1 MVGDSLYRS
10 SSFRLSDGRRGLDDS
25 CIRRLRSVL
34 LSRLDFWDNPGL
46 GVSRDFFCDAV
57 DSVVRLSGLSNF
69 LFCPSFQFAGENTG
83 YMSRIRILPEAVANR
98 IAAGEVVERP
108 ASVVK
113 ELLENALDAGA
124 KTIRVEVEAGGKR
137 MIRIIDDGHGM
148 SHDDALLAFERHAT
162 SKLRS
167 ADDLLSIPTLGF
179 RGEALPTIAAVSRLL
194 LETRAEEDAEGTRVE
209 FAGGKLVN
217 VKPAGLPAGTT
228 VSVADLFYSVPARR
242 KFLKSDTT
250 ELGHIAS
257 LVTHYALA
265 NPGRQFVLTTPT
277 QQIVD
282 CSPVERLAERVY
294 QLFGKQSF
302 DELIEI
308 PVVSA
313 AFRAAITEPELEP
326 AEEKA
331 RLTVY
336 GFTSRPEIQRPNRN
350 GIYIFVN
357 RRLVR
362 DRLILHAIHEAYRNI
377 LPSNVFPA
385 TLLFLEMPYDEVD
398 VNVHPAKIEVRF
410 RRSQFVHDFTRDA
423 IRQALMSARPIASF
437 AAAAAASGALQN
449 ANTSAASLSNAP
461 SMDPTAPSIVPR
473 AIIPAMEEIGLGSG
487 VGSDGGFDLTSAP
500 LQPIEQRFVF
510 PAGPESL
517 VESSAAFG
525 APSLASEPPAP
536 NWAANFAAG
545 NGSAP
550 ATLPHPDQIADLKPL
565 GQVSSSFIVAVNG
578 EGLWLVD
585 QHVAHERV
593 LFEQHLE
600 ARRAGK
606 VESQRM
612 LMPMILELSPR
623 QLVIYEKIAEELSA
637 NGFEVELMGPRSVA
651 IQAAPAGITGS
662 DAEKL
667 LTEILDGIE
676 RENAA
681 ISIETLQAKIAAST
695 ACHAA
700 IKVNMPLDQTKMEWL
715 LAALAKTDC
724 PMSCPHGRPV
734 VLRYSIKEIEK
745 AFHRI

>member
-1 MVGDSLYRS
+1 
-10 SSFRLSDGRRGLDDS
+10 
-25 CIRRLRSVL
+25 
-34 LSRLDFWDNPGL
+34 
-46 GVSRDFFCDAV
+46 
-57 DSVVRLSGLSNF
+57 
-69 LFCPSFQFAGENTG
+69 
-83 YMSRIRILPEAVANR
+83 MSRIRILPEAVANK

-124 KTIRVEVEAGGKR
+124 KTIRVETEVGGKR
-137 MIRIIDDGHGM
+137 MIRVIDDGHGM
-148 SHDDALLAFERHAT
+148 IHDDALLAFERHAT
-162 SKLRS
+162 SKLKS
-167 ADDLLSIPTLGF
+167 ADDLLSISTLGF

-194 LETRAEEDAEGTRVE
+194 LETRDESEAEGTRLE
-209 FAGGKLVN
+209 FAGGKLIS

-228 VSVADLFYSVPARR
+228 ISVADLFYCVPARK

-265 NPGRQFVLTTPT
+265 NPDKQFVLTTPT
-277 QQIVD
+277 QEIINA
-282 CSPVERLAERVY
+282 PPAEKLADRIY
-294 QLFGKQSF
+294 QLFGRQAME
-302 DELIEI
+302 ELVEI
-308 PVVSA
+308 SPTSA
-313 AFRAAITEPELEP
+313 AFRAAITEPELESG
-326 AEEKA
+326 EESA
-331 RLTVY
+331 TLTVR
-336 GFTSRPEIQRPNRN
+336 GFTSRPDVQRPNRN

-362 DRLILHAIHEAYRNI
+362 DRLILHAINEAYRNI
-377 LPSNVFPA
+377 LPPTVFPA

-410 RRSQFVHDFTRDA
+410 RRSQFVHDFARDS
-423 IRQALMSARPIASF
+423 IRQALMSFRPVPSF
-437 AAAAAASGALQN
+437 AAAAAAIPPGSPP
-449 ANTSAASLSNAP
+449 AASHVSPAAFGA
-461 SMDPTAPSIVPR
+461 TAISGVPR
-473 AIIPAMEEIGLGSG
+473 AIIPAMEEIGVGSG
-487 VGSDGGFDLTSAP
+487 VGSDGGFDLTSDALRP
-500 LQPIEQRFVF
+500 VEQRFAF
-510 PAGPESL
+510 PAGLESPI
-517 VESSAAFG
+517 ESGIASAA
-525 APSLASEPPAP
+525 AAAAQTLASSNWAGNLAAP
-536 NWAANFAAG
+536 NA
-545 NGSAP
+545 SAP
-550 ATLPHPDQIADLKPL
+550 ATLPRPEQIADLKPL

-606 VESQRM
+606 VEAQRM
-612 LMPMILELSPR
+612 LMPMVIELSPR
-623 QLVIYEKIAEELSA
+623 QIVIYEKIAEELNA
-637 NGFEVELMGPRSVA
+637 NGFEVEPMGPRSVA
-651 IQAAPAGITGS
+651 IQAVPAGVAAP

-681 ISIETLQAKIAAST
+681 ISIDTLQAKIAAST

-734 VLRYSIKEIEK
+734 VLRYSVKEIEK

>member
-1 MVGDSLYRS
+1 
-10 SSFRLSDGRRGLDDS
+10 
-25 CIRRLRSVL
+25 
-34 LSRLDFWDNPGL
+34 
-46 GVSRDFFCDAV
+46 
-57 DSVVRLSGLSNF
+57 
-69 LFCPSFQFAGENTG
+69 
-83 YMSRIRILPEAVANR
+83 MSRIRILPEAVANK

-113 ELLENALDAGA
+113 ELLENAIDAGA
-124 KTIRVEVEAGGKR
+124 KTIRVEVEVGGKR
-137 MIRIIDDGHGM
+137 MIRVIDDGHGM
-148 SHDDALLAFERHAT
+148 THDDALLAFERHAT

-167 ADDLLSIPTLGF
+167 ADDLLSIATLGF

-194 LETRAEEDAEGTRVE
+194 LETRDEAEAEGTRIE

-228 VSVADLFYSVPARR
+228 ISVADIFYCVPARR

-265 NPGRQFVLTTPT
+265 NPGKQFILTTPT
-277 QQIVD
+277 QEIIN
-282 CSPVERLAERVY
+282 CPPAEKLADRVY
-294 QLFGKQSF
+294 QLFGRQALE
-302 DELIEI
+302 ELVEI
-308 PVVSA
+308 PAVSA
-313 AFRAAITEPELEP
+313 PFRAAITEPALEP
-326 AEEKA
+326 EEEKSS
-331 RLTVY
+331 LTVS
-336 GFTSRPEIQRPNRN
+336 GFTSRPDIQRTNRN

-377 LPSNVFPA
+377 LPPAVFPA

-410 RRSQFVHDFTRDA
+410 RRSQFVHDFARDA
-423 IRQALMSARPIASF
+423 IRQALMGARPIASF
-437 AAAAAASGALQN
+437 AAAASAPQFSGSENGTFSGGITPASVESG
-449 ANTSAASLSNAP
+449 
-461 SMDPTAPSIVPR
+461 VPR
-473 AIIPAMEEIGLGSG
+473 AVIPPMEEIGVGSG
-487 VGSDGGFDLTSAP
+487 VGSDGGFDLTAAP
-500 LQPIEQRFVF
+500 MQPVEQRIPFTSGTSF
-510 PAGPESL
+510 GA
-517 VESSAAFG
+517 SAA
-525 APSLASEPPAP
+525 PAQISTAG
-536 NWAANFAAG
+536 NWAANLAA
-545 NGSAP
+545 SSADAP
-550 ATLPHPDQIADLKPL
+550 ASLPRPEQIADLKPL
-565 GQVSSSFIVAVNG
+565 GQVSASFIVAVNG
-578 EGLWLVD
+578 EGLWIVD

-606 VESQRM
+606 VEAQRM
-612 LMPMILELSPR
+612 LMPLVIELSPR
-623 QLVIYEKIAEELSA
+623 QIVTFEKIAEELAA
-637 NGFEVELMGPRSVA
+637 NGFEVEPMGPKSVA
-651 IQAAPAGITGS
+651 IQAVPAGVGAP

-700 IKVNMPLDQTKMEWL
+700 IKVNMPLEQSKMEWL
-715 LAALAKTDC
+715 LDALAKTDC

-734 VLRYSIKEIEK
+734 VLRYSMKEIEK